1 MPVHFEESVPIL
13 KITAYLLRDST
24 AGVVDALSPSSRPGG
39 RDGMFELV
47 PAVNTDLPEGSVAF
61 VAMNRSQHPEWAQA
75 LEADFPQLADV
86 HNTSSRMVLFLPVGD
101 RHFAICFGY
110 GGASLRK
117 AAIDPSFGLRYA
129 ARTFNQNVIFGLDSR
144 RMSATARSQAVQTVG
159 GERLADLD
167 VPLAGEF
174 VRRLAGR
181 LDDGASLEI
190 AGISTVVASDAV
202 SFKTGFVLRDI
213 QVVLTKMLEVV
224 DTTAAKN
231 EFEFVDALEALRA
244 TDDRVKELE
253 VQLCGELNAMISD
266 PSRQPSLLLN
276 LVPPESPN
284 VDILDTVHVQVG
296 VDSFALIEL
305 SLSSF
310 VSQMRAHGKQV
321 SRSSLS
327 GIRLSVVDE
336 HGSAG
341 ESSSLRTWLVYE
353 AIEGSQRA
361 ILSLGRWFG
370 LNEAFSTRLDSDL
383 ADIDVSTSDID
394 LPNWVSGLTREGDY
408 NDFVP
413 TVRTNIFKL
422 DRVKFYSLGNE
433 VEVCDLITDSG
444 HLIHVKRWDSSATL
458 SHLFSQGLVSLEV
471 LNSDPDYTLQVRD
484 HLTANAVTF
493 IGAFDARPR
502 KVVYAIAMKGTRF
515 LPDSLPTFSKVNLRD
530 FAQRVRSRGADVSI
544 SRIQME

>member
-1 MPVHFEESVPIL
+1 MPVHFEDSVPIL
-13 KITAYLLRDST
+13 KITAYLLRDGT

-39 RDGMFELV
+39 RDGMFELA
-47 PAVNTDLPEGSVAF
+47 PAVNTDLPDGTVAF

-213 QVVLTKMLEVV
+213 QAVLTKMLEVV
-224 DTTAAKN
+224 NTTAAKD

-244 TDDRVKELE
+244 TDDRVKQLE

-266 PSRQPSLLLN
+266 PTRQPSLLLN

-296 VDSFALIEL
+296 VDSFTLTEL

-321 SRSSLS
+321 SRSSLA
-327 GIRLSVVDE
+327 GIKLSIVDE
-336 HGSAG
+336 HGSSG
-341 ESSSLRTWLVYE
+341 DSSSLRTWLVYE

-361 ILSLGRWFG
+361 ILTLGRWFG
-370 LNEAFSTRLDSDL
+370 LNEAFSARLDSDL
-383 ADIDVSTSDID
+383 ADIEVSTSDID
-394 LPNWVSGLTREGDY
+394 LPNWVSGISREGDY

-413 TVRTNIFKL
+413 TARANIFKL

-433 VEVCDLITDSG
+433 IEACDLITDSG

-484 HLTANAVTF
+484 HLTASAAAFV
-493 IGAFDARPR
+493 GAFDARPR
-502 KVVYAIAMKGTRF
+502 KVVFAIAMKGTRL